1 MWGDGGVML
10 SSGLQL
16 EEHQRY
22 QLREGNSPST
32 PVLLCAFS
40 LSDHLR
46 QERSAGWRG
55 LQVLFLR
62 REITLTGAKISA
74 SHQLLE
80 HVSVLGFGL
89 PLASKICIQGMASS
103 NRFIMSECNQQMMLL
118 ARIYISYLKYFP
130 PKSEMSVLCLLIHSS
145 LN

>member
-1 MWGDGGVML
+1 ML

-55 LQVLFLR
+55 LQVLFFAER
-62 REITLTGAKISA
+62 NHINGSKNICFTSA
-74 SHQLLE
+74 VGTRFS
-80 HVSVLGFGL
+80 SGL
-89 PLASKICIQGMASS
+89 WFASS
-103 NRFIMSECNQQMMLL
+103 
-118 ARIYISYLKYFP
+118 
-130 PKSEMSVLCLLIHSS
+130 
-145 LN
+145 